1 MSNDNAERLKNKG
14 GDADEPEEDLWSGG
28 YSGKA
33 MYGSWLGAIVATVV
47 FPIIGSLVPVIG
59 IMIGVG
65 LAALVWVGLAILLAA
80 RKLGVHY
87 ELTSQRF
94 IHKAGI
100 LSRRTDRIELIDID
114 DVSYVQGIVQRMLGI
129 GSIKITSS
137 DRSHPELSMLG
148 IDGVERVA
156 DMIDDARRAE
166 RRRRGL
172 HIEAI

>member
-1 MSNDNAERLKNKG
+1 
-14 GDADEPEEDLWSGG
+14 
-28 YSGKA
+28 
-33 MYGSWLGAIVATVV
+33 
-47 FPIIGSLVPVIG
+47 
-59 IMIGVG
+59 
-65 LAALVWVGLAILLAA
+65 LAA